1 VAFALAGV
9 VRSAEA
15 AGETSAPSLETIEQ
29 EAVSLLNEYLRVD
42 TTNPPGNEI
51 KAAQFFKDIFDR
63 EGIEAQIIEAAPGR
77 GNIYARLKGDG
88 SKKAIVLM
96 NHMDVVPA
104 DRRYW
109 SVDPF
114 GGVVKDGYIWGR
126 GALDMKGMGIVEL
139 MAMLALKRQGIPLK
153 NDIIF
158 LGVADE
164 EAGGAMGA
172 GFMVKEH
179 FDLLKN
185 AGIVLNEFN
194 FIAVGDDGKV
204 RYYGVEAAQK
214 TPLWLKLTATGT
226 PGHGSVPRSD
236 SAVNKLIAAL
246 HRIANYQ
253 TPLKVE
259 PVVQTFYVDT
269 ADLEPSGE
277 RRQRLK
283 DLKASLQDPA
293 FAAEFTKNLRANAE
307 VRNTI
312 SITVLEGSNKV
323 NVIPPQASAQL
334 DVRLL
339 PSENPQ
345 QFINELRNVI
355 GDESIN
361 IEPILSFA
369 PSASPTDS
377 EFFKALQEVANN
389 HDPGARVTTP
399 LVVGFTDRAG
409 A

>member
-1 VAFALAGV
+1 MKNRKLVLAILGLMVFAFGVAKA
-9 VRSAEA
+9 AEVPGEKSA
-15 AGETSAPSLETIEQ
+15 AGSEALEQ
-29 EAVSLLNEYLRVD
+29 EAVSLLSEYLRVD

-51 KAAQFFKDIFDR
+51 KAAQFFKTIFDR
-63 EGIEAQIIEAAPGR
+63 EGIEARILESAPGR

-88 SKKAIVLM
+88 SKKAVVLM

-114 GGVVKDGYIWGR
+114 AGVIKDGYVWGR

-153 NDIIF
+153 ADVIF

-179 FDLLKN
+179 FDLLKD
-185 AGIVLNEFN
+185 AGTVLNEYN

-204 RYYGVEAAQK
+204 RYYGVEASQK
-214 TPLWLKLTATGT
+214 SPLWLKLTATGT
-226 PGHGSVPRSD
+226 PGHGSTPRPD
-236 SAVNKLIAAL
+236 SAVNKLIEAL
-246 HRIANYQ
+246 ARIVSYQ

-259 PVVQTFYVDT
+259 PQVQSFYADT
-269 ADLEPSGE
+269 ADLEPSPE

-283 DLKASLQDPA
+283 DLKASLQNPA

-312 SITVLEGSNKV
+312 SVTMLEGSNKV
-323 NVIPPQASAQL
+323 NVIPPQAYAQL

-339 PSENPQ
+339 PSEDPQ
-345 QFINELRNVI
+345 RFLDELRKVI
-355 GDESIN
+355 ADDSIK
-361 IEPILSFA
+361 IEPVLSFP
-369 PSASPTDS
+369 PSTFAYR
-377 EFFKALQEVANN
+377 F
-389 HDPGARVTTP
+389 RV
-399 LVVGFTDRAG
+399 L
-409 A
+409 